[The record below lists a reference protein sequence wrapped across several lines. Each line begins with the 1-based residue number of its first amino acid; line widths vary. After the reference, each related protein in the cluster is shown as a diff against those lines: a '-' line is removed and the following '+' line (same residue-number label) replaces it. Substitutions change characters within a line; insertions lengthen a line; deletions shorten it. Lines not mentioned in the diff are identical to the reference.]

1 MQEPRIEFPCDYPI
15 KVIGEASPEFVSKV
29 LRIVG
34 RYDATISPD
43 IVSDKVSDK
52 VSAKVSAK
60 VSEKASR
67 NGNYT
72 SVTIRFRATGEAQIK
87 QLFADLQQYKAVHLV
102 L

>member
-43 IVSDKVSDK
+43 IVSDK

>member
-29 LRIVG
+29 LQIVG

-43 IVSDKVSDK
+43 IVSDK